1 MRASSGIT
9 LSKCSQFQNETNLSH
24 AKKKN
29 PCKHFPINFE
39 KYNQETS
46 DAFTLGY

>member
-1 MRASSGIT
+1 MRATSGIT

-24 AKKKN
+24 AKKN
-29 PCKHFPINFE
+29 PCKHFPTNFE
-39 KYNQETS
+39 KNNQETS